1 MMISESRMIPVLV
14 GLDYRTAPLA
24 LRERLHADDA
34 HLLPLLATLAGPH
47 GLLRE
52 IVVLST
58 CNRYEVYAASDNPT
72 LAHDA
77 IVDCL
82 LSARDVA
89 LQPLLDA
96 LYRREGAE
104 ATRHLLRVAA
114 GLESLVLGETQ
125 ILRQVA
131 DALAQAQQAGTAGA
145 LLSRLFTVALH
156 TGKRA
161 RTETAI
167 SQHTLSVSHAAAL
180 LIERELAEVA
190 QPQIVIVGAGE
201 MATLAADALAQRG
214 QQERRGQVSISIVN
228 RSEARAREIA
238 ARLGIRAQPWD
249 ELAEAVTGADAVIAA
264 TSARQPVLRVEE
276 IAASRASRRDDPTR
290 PLLLVDIGVPRNIA
304 PTAHVTHPAIRL
316 YDIDDL
322 QAVVTKHWRLR
333 EAEAPQVEAIIAGE
347 ARDYT
352 HWLNS
357 RHVVPVL
364 TELRGRADAIAE
376 AELEHALRRLPDLDA
391 HERDVIAQMAQ
402 RIVHKLM
409 HTPTVTLKSRAAR
422 GDHFDYDHAIRKLFA
437 LDPRRNPDSSD
448 ETGTDSDD
456 G

>member
-1 MMISESRMIPVLV
+1 MLPVLV
-14 GLDYRTAPLA
+14 GLDHRTAPLA

-34 HLLPLLATLAGPH
+34 RLLPLLATLASGPRAP
-47 GLLRE
+47 LRE

-58 CNRYEVYAASDNPT
+58 CNRYEVFAASDNPT
-72 LAHDA
+72 LAHEA

-82 LSARDVA
+82 LSARNVA
-89 LQPLLDA
+89 TQPLLDV
-96 LYRREGAE
+96 LYRREGME
-104 ATRHLLRVAA
+104 ATRHLFRVAA

-125 ILRQVA
+125 IMRQIA
-131 DALAQAQQAGTAGA
+131 DALAQAQQAETAGP
-145 LLSRLFTVALH
+145 LLSRLFTAALH

-180 LIERELAEVA
+180 LVERELARVA
-190 QPQIVIVGAGE
+190 QPEIVVVGAGE
-201 MATLAADALAQRG
+201 MAMLAVDALAQRG
-214 QQERRGQVSISIVN
+214 QASISVIN
-228 RSEARAREIA
+228 RSAARAGEIA
-238 ARLGIRAQPWD
+238 GRLGVGVRARPWSD
-249 ELAEAVTGADAVIAA
+249 LARAVAGSDAVITA
-264 TSARQPVLRVEE
+264 TSARQPIVSVDD
-276 IAASRASRRDDPTR
+276 ITRDDPAR

-304 PTAHVTHPAIRL
+304 PSVNPAPAIRL

-322 QAVVTKHWRLR
+322 QAVVAQHWRLR
-333 EAEAPQVEAIIAGE
+333 EAEVAQVEDIVGAE
-347 ARDYT
+347 AMNYV

-357 RHVVPVL
+357 RYVVPVL
-364 TELRGRADAIAE
+364 TELRSRADAIAA

-391 HERDVIAQMAQ
+391 HERDVVAQMAQ

-437 LDPRRNPDSSD
+437 LDATTRTAKDTED
-448 ETGTDSDD
+448 TETDSDD
-456 G
+456 DQDDG

>member
-1 MMISESRMIPVLV
+1 MIPVLV

-96 LYRREGAE
+96 LYRREGTE

-131 DALAQAQQAGTAGA
+131 DALTQAQQAGTAGA
-145 LLSRLFTVALH
+145 LLNRLFTVALH

-180 LIERELAEVA
+180 LVERELADIA
-190 QPQIVIVGAGE
+190 QPHIVIVGAGE

-214 QQERRGQVSISIVN
+214 QHGQRGQDSISVVN
-228 RSEARAREIA
+228 RSEAHAQEIA
-238 ARLGIRAQPWD
+238 ARLGVQARPWD
-249 ELAEAVTGADAVIAA
+249 ELAEAVARADAVIAA

-276 IAASRASRRDDPTR
+276 IAASRHGDPAR

-304 PTAHVTHPAIRL
+304 PTAHATHPAIQL

-322 QAVVTKHWRLR
+322 QAVVAEHWRLR
-333 EAEAPQVEAIIAGE
+333 EAEAPQVEAIIAEE

-364 TELRGRADAIAE
+364 TELRHRADAIAD

-437 LDPRRNPDSSD
+437 LDPKRNPENGD

>member
-1 MMISESRMIPVLV
+1 MIPVLV

-34 HLLPLLATLAGPH
+34 HLLPLLPLLATLAGPH

-131 DALAQAQQAGTAGA
+131 DALARAQQAGTAGA
-145 LLSRLFTVALH
+145 LLSRLFTIALH

-180 LIERELAEVA
+180 LVERELADVA
-190 QPQIVIVGAGE
+190 QPQIVIIGAGE

-214 QQERRGQVSISIVN
+214 QQERREQASISVVN
-228 RSEARAREIA
+228 RSEARAQEIA
-238 ARLGIRAQPWD
+238 ARLGIRARPWD
-249 ELAEAVTGADAVIAA
+249 VLAEAVTEADAVIAA

-304 PTAHVTHPAIRL
+304 PTTHATHPAIRL

-322 QAVVTKHWRLR
+322 QAVVAEHWRLR
-333 EAEAPQVEAIIAGE
+333 EAEAPQVEAIIARE

-364 TELRGRADAIAE
+364 TELRSRADAIAE

-409 HTPTVTLKSRAAR
+409 HTPTVTLKSRAAG

>member
-1 MMISESRMIPVLV
+1 MLPVLV
-14 GLDYRTAPLA
+14 GLDHRTAPLA

-34 HLLPLLATLAGPH
+34 RLLPLLATLASGPRAP
-47 GLLRE
+47 LRE

-58 CNRYEVYAASDNPT
+58 CNRYEVFAASDNPT
-72 LAHDA
+72 LAHEA

-82 LSARDVA
+82 LSARNVA
-89 LQPLLDA
+89 TQPLLDA
-96 LYRREGAE
+96 LYRREGME
-104 ATRHLLRVAA
+104 ATRHLFRVAA

-125 ILRQVA
+125 IMRQIA
-131 DALAQAQQAGTAGA
+131 DALAQAQQAETAGP
-145 LLSRLFTVALH
+145 LLSRLFTAALH

-180 LIERELAEVA
+180 LVERELARVA
-190 QPQIVIVGAGE
+190 QPEIVVVGAGE
-201 MATLAADALAQRG
+201 MAMLAVDALAQRG
-214 QQERRGQVSISIVN
+214 QASISVIN
-228 RSEARAREIA
+228 RSAARAGEIA
-238 ARLGIRAQPWD
+238 GRLGVGVRARPWSD
-249 ELAEAVTGADAVIAA
+249 LARAVAGSDAVITA
-264 TSARQPVLRVEE
+264 TSARQPIVSVDD
-276 IAASRASRRDDPTR
+276 ITRDDPAR

-304 PTAHVTHPAIRL
+304 PSVNPAPAIRL

-322 QAVVTKHWRLR
+322 QAVVAQHWRLR
-333 EAEAPQVEAIIAGE
+333 EAEVAQVEDIVGAE
-347 ARDYT
+347 AMNYV

-357 RHVVPVL
+357 RYVVPVL
-364 TELRGRADAIAE
+364 TELRSRADAIAA

-391 HERDVIAQMAQ
+391 HERDVVAQMAQ

-437 LDPRRNPDSSD
+437 LDPTTRTASD
-448 ETGTDSDD
+448 TETDSDNGQD
-456 G
+456 EG